1 MSSRH
6 PILLLCL
13 LLSVILVVV
22 GAQEV
27 GGRAREEANGE
38 VHGQAVDGQAGDRKA
53 GTRSG
58 EHVLGQD
65 ALRAV
70 LDRMDVQVNIDDRE
84 LEELAE
90 LAELEPGGLEISF
103 GDSDLE
109 DELLKSPSLLQAL
122 TDKDLSLSIPVN
134 ISSMMLVSL
143 ADGTIVAL
151 DENTGE
157 RLWTVDTGSPLVM
170 SSKEASSREGIFPS
184 TDGSLFTYKMNDDGS
199 AGSVE
204 KLPLKVKDLVDSSP
218 SPTPEGNVVLGS
230 QQTVVFII
238 DLELGLV
245 TKKISGDEKDLF
257 SYLQGS
263 AEKRKQQ
270 TCDVGKEFQDAE
282 GGEKGIGGGIK
293 NGEGENERRRKE
305 IAISRKTYV
314 ARSIHPS
321 LGEQWNVTWS
331 KLDKLGGGH
340 GSVGPTFVEIYGHGN
355 DQNVERD
362 DLKLVLA
369 PDFSLRR
376 IHPETG
382 QEMWSASFKVPPT
395 VAYPA
400 MGKAIDL
407 LETTKKLLAMA
418 AEVESMVS
426 ATGDEANDTSLVK
439 GPRQKLVVSET
450 LVVGEIG
457 GNVFGLLAPYFKTEI
472 EDDPDDEA
480 RVPQE
485 HRSDDVG
492 EQKQSTALISVPGVD
507 SSAQV
512 GHAGKPCKDGNG
524 MCRIPVV
531 FYPLVGNS
539 TDTRL
544 LYLPKCENDEL
555 LDECDA
561 LSDDVRGIEGEIR
574 QQTAYT
580 YLVVVSASTAI
591 TVFVSVAYFAR
602 QLRRKG
608 ANQLHQHAVEL
619 PNGNTRVGRLEITKS
634 VLGYGSGGTVVFD
647 GILDSR
653 KVAVKR
659 MLKQLV
665 DLAQQEIKMLI
676 DSDEHPNIVRCFALE
691 EDGEFLYLALE
702 RCDMSLNDA
711 MEALR
716 YQKDKEIVEAGGD
729 GQPVELDEHRV
740 ARDIA
745 EGVNAVHTR
754 GIVHRDLK
762 PHNVLLN
769 ASGRAK
775 LSDMGLSK
783 KLVDNQ
789 ASFETLGAGG
799 SPGWQAPEQLIA
811 RTGGNARLTA
821 SVDIFSSGMLIYYC
835 LTRGDHPYGE
845 SFDRDGAIMKDTK
858 NLEPIEGLP
867 CALNLITA
875 MLSKNAENR
884 PTSEEV
890 LEHPMWWSAHQ
901 RLAFLTDFSD
911 RIEVLNR
918 AKHAS
923 QYHELES
930 LGPWAIGEDGE
941 WWSRLD
947 PLLAENLLKVRK
959 YDTRSLRDLLRV
971 LRNKNVHY
979 RELPRDLQ
987 NSLGGL
993 PDKFLDYF
1001 ESRYPNLL
1009 MACFLF
1015 AANCFSNESMFDK
1028 YFNGKIAK
1036 GLVRICAPPVMTD
1049 DALRDAAIQ
1058 VAKERIEAHES
1069 VIRGIMAEHVQQLR
1083 AANMLTPTLA
1093 GGSLGESG
1101 GGSSGKSGTPAAI
1114 DDNTGNDLKFFSGPM
1129 LPRKP
1134 WMAECDFYM
1143 TTGTCKYG
1151 RECRFDHPARNVADT
1166 RLNELG
1172 FPLRPDAQTCN
1183 HFGTDLLRLHSAWV
1197 CISIRVHGYPAT
1209 CLAPFIPLIE
1219 ATHSLTHCTSPSA
1232 AKTLRCKFGAA
1243 CKYDHPLPGSV
1254 SNPNATPDATSTPT
1268 GGRIPTPKD
1277 REGSARRDWR
1287 ARGSS
1292 PVSWRRDTSADVG
1305 GAEGGLAVAGDSET
1319 RSPETKVA
1327 SKSPAEI
1334 SRPPGF

>member
-1 MSSRH
+1 MPSPHRLLLY
-6 PILLLCL
+6 LLLC
-13 LLSVILVVV
+13 VIIAVT
-22 GAQEV
+22 GAQAVEDEV
-27 GGRAREEANGE
+27 GGEEGGSEGARTK
-38 VHGQAVDGQAGDRKA
+38 VVDGQGREAGP
-53 GTRSG
+53 RSG
-58 EHVLGQD
+58 GQVFRDD
-65 ALRAV
+65 ALQAM
-70 LDRMDVQVNIDDRE
+70 LGKLNIEVDIE
-84 LEELAE
+84 
-90 LAELEPGGLEISF
+90 GLEGAEDLADLDSGALRISF
-103 GDSDLE
+103 QDSELE

-122 TDKDLSLSIPVN
+122 TDRDVSRSVAAD

-157 RLWTVDTGSPLVM
+157 RIWTVDTGSPLVM

-238 DLELGLV
+238 DMELGLV

-257 SYLQGS
+257 TYLQGEGS
-263 AEKRKQQ
+263 AEKRKQE
-270 TCDVGKEFQDAE
+270 TCEVGKEFQE
-282 GGEKGIGGGIK
+282 EKRGEQNKGNKG
-293 NGEGENERRRKE
+293 NERRRKE

-355 DQNVERD
+355 GQDVVRD

-376 IHPETG
+376 IHAQTG

-407 LETTKKLLAMA
+407 LEETKKLLAMA
-418 AEVESMVS
+418 AEVGSMVD
-426 ATGDEANDTSLVK
+426 GDEGGDTSLVK
-439 GPRQKLVVSET
+439 RPSQKLVVSET

-457 GNVFGLLAPYFKTEI
+457 GNVFGLLAPYFKNQEVA
-472 EDDPDDEA
+472 DGPDDNKGQT
-480 RVPQE
+480 PQG
-485 HRSDDVG
+485 HSPGDT
-492 EQKQSTALISVPGVD
+492 EQEQSTALIPVPGVH
-507 SSAQV
+507 SNAQV
-512 GHAGKPCKDGNG
+512 GRAGKPCKDGNG
-524 MCRIPVV
+524 MCRIPVG

-544 LYLPKCENDEL
+544 LYLPKCDNDDL
-555 LDECDA
+555 LDECDV
-561 LSDDVRGIEGEIR
+561 LRDDGRGVEGDVG

-580 YLVVVSASTAI
+580 YLVVVSASTVI

-602 QLRRKG
+602 QLRGGKA
-608 ANQLHQHAVEL
+608 ANRLQQQAVEL
-619 PNGNTRVGRLEITKS
+619 SNGNTRVGRLEITKS
-634 VLGYGSGGTVVFD
+634 VLGYGSGGTVVYD

-716 YQKDKEIVEAGGD
+716 SYGDEEKVESCGDDRPAG
-729 GQPVELDEHRV
+729 PVELDEFRV

-745 EGVNAVHTR
+745 EGVNAVHSR

-835 LTRGDHPYGE
+835 LTGGKHPYGE
-845 SFDRDGAIMKDTK
+845 SFDRDGAIMKDAK
-858 NLEPIEGLP
+858 NLVPVEGMP
-867 CALNLITA
+867 CALNLISA
-875 MLSKNAENR
+875 MLSTEAENR

-918 AKHAS
+918 AKHTS

-930 LGPWAIGEDGE
+930 LGPWAIGDDGE
-941 WWSRLD
+941 WWTRLD
-947 PLLAENLLKVRK
+947 PLLVENLLKVRK

-971 LRNKNVHY
+971 LRNKHVHY
-979 RELPRDLQ
+979 RELPVDLQ
-987 NSLGGL
+987 KCLGGL

-1001 ESRYPNLL
+1001 ESRFPNLL

-1015 AANCFSNESMFDK
+1015 AVKCFSDESTFDK
-1028 YFNGKIAK
+1028 YFNAGIAK
-1036 GLVRICAPPVMTD
+1036 GLVKICAPSVMKD
-1049 DALRDAAIQ
+1049 DALRDAAIL
-1058 VAKERIEAHES
+1058 VAKERIEAQEDA
-1069 VIRGIMAEHVQQLR
+1069 IRAVMAEHVQQLR
-1083 AANMLTPTLA
+1083 ASNMLTPTVA
-1093 GGSLGESG
+1093 GGSLGEAG
-1101 GGSSGKSGTPAAI
+1101 DGSNGKTVATSASEAAA
-1114 DDNTGNDLKFFSGPM
+1114 NQLKFYSGPM

-1151 RECRFDHPARNVADT
+1151 PECRFDHPNRNEEDT

-1183 HFGTDLLRLHSAWV
+1183 HFGTELMRRDLL
-1197 CISIRVHGYPAT
+1197 
-1209 CLAPFIPLIE
+1209 
-1219 ATHSLTHCTSPSA
+1219 
-1232 AKTLRCKFGAA
+1232 
-1243 CKYDHPLPGSV
+1243 
-1254 SNPNATPDATSTPT
+1254 
-1268 GGRIPTPKD
+1268 
-1277 REGSARRDWR
+1277 
-1287 ARGSS
+1287 
-1292 PVSWRRDTSADVG
+1292 
-1305 GAEGGLAVAGDSET
+1305 
-1319 RSPETKVA
+1319 
-1327 SKSPAEI
+1327 
-1334 SRPPGF
+1334 

>member
-1 MSSRH
+1 MYEAASRLSPSLHASDSTRRRLSNSSTKFGTMPSRYR
-6 PILLLCL
+6 LLLCL
-13 LLSVILVVV
+13 LLSVILVVAGARAVEERVRDEGSSEVDGQVV
-22 GAQEV
+22 GGQEREREAGRSS
-27 GGRAREEANGE
+27 GGRAFRE
-38 VHGQAVDGQAGDRKA
+38 
-53 GTRSG
+53 
-58 EHVLGQD
+58 D

-70 LDRMDVQVNIDDRE
+70 LDKLDVEVNIDD
-84 LEELAE
+84 LEVEDIADLDS
-90 LAELEPGGLEISF
+90 GGLRISF
-103 GDSDLE
+103 QDSELE
-109 DELLKSPSLLQAL
+109 DELLKSPSLRQAL
-122 TDKDLSLSIPVN
+122 SERDLSLSVPAD

-143 ADGTIVAL
+143 ADGAIVAL

-157 RLWTVDTGSPLVM
+157 RIWTVDTGSPLVM

-257 SYLQGS
+257 TYLQGEGS

-270 TCDVGKEFQDAE
+270 TCDVGKEFQEVE
-282 GGEKGIGGGIK
+282 GGKTGNGSGKK
-293 NGEGENERRRKE
+293 NGNRETQSRRKE

-314 ARSIHPS
+314 VRSIHPS

-340 GSVGPTFVEIYGHGN
+340 GSVGPTILEIYGHG
-355 DQNVERD
+355 DGQDVERD

-376 IHPETG
+376 IHPKTG

-418 AEVESMVS
+418 AEVGSMVS
-426 ATGDEANDTSLVK
+426 AEGDGGDTSLAK
-439 GPRQKLVVSET
+439 RSRQKLVVTET
-450 LVVGEIG
+450 LVVGEID
-457 GNVFGLLAPYFKTEI
+457 GNVFGLLAPYFKNQEVASG
-472 EDDPDDEA
+472 PDVVEA
-480 RVPQE
+480 GKPE
-485 HRSDDVG
+485 GHFYEG
-492 EQKQSTALISVPGVD
+492 AEQQQSTALAPSPGVHL
-507 SSAQV
+507 SAQV
-512 GHAGKPCKDGNG
+512 GHAGKACRDGNG
-524 MCRIPVV
+524 MCRIPVG

-539 TDTRL
+539 TDTQL

-555 LDECDA
+555 VDECDA
-561 LSDDVRGIEGEIR
+561 VPDDVRGVDGDIR
-574 QQTAYT
+574 QQTAYM

-602 QLRRKG
+602 QMRIKV
-608 ANQLHQHAVEL
+608 ANQLHQQAVEL

-634 VLGYGSGGTVVFD
+634 VLGYGSGGTVVYD

-711 MEALR
+711 IEAR
-716 YQKDKEIVEAGGD
+716 RSHNDGGNVQSVGGD
-729 GQPVELDEHRV
+729 QPVELDEYRV

-745 EGVNAVHTR
+745 EGVNAVHSR

-835 LTRGDHPYGE
+835 LTGGKHPYGE
-845 SFDRDGAIMKDTK
+845 SFDRDGAIMKDAK
-858 NLEPIEGLP
+858 NLVPIEGMP
-867 CALNLITA
+867 CALNLISA
-875 MLSKNAENR
+875 MLSKDVENR

-918 AKHAS
+918 AKHTS
-923 QYHELES
+923 QHHELES
-930 LGPWAIGEDGE
+930 LGPWAIGDDGE

-947 PLLAENLLKVRK
+947 PLLVENLLKVRK

-971 LRNKNVHY
+971 LRNKHVHY

-987 NSLGGL
+987 NRLGGL
-993 PDKFLDYF
+993 PDQFLDYF

-1015 AANCFSNESMFDK
+1015 AAKSFSGESTFDK
-1028 YFNGKIAK
+1028 YFNAKIAK

-1049 DALRDAAIQ
+1049 GALRDAAIQ
-1058 VAKERIEAHES
+1058 VAKERVEAHEDA
-1069 VIRGIMAEHVQQLR
+1069 IRAVMVEHVQQLR
-1083 AANMLTPTLA
+1083 AANLLSPTVT

-1101 GGSSGKSGTPAAI
+1101 GGSSGKSVASMAA
-1114 DDNTGNDLKFFSGPM
+1114 DDRAGNDLKFFSGPM

-1151 RECRFDHPARNVADT
+1151 PECRFDHPTRNASDT

-1172 FPLRPDAQTCN
+1172 FPLRPDAQVCN
-1183 HFGTDLLRLHSAWV
+1183 HFGTDV
-1197 CISIRVHGYPAT
+1197 I
-1209 CLAPFIPLIE
+1209 
-1219 ATHSLTHCTSPSA
+1219 
-1232 AKTLRCKFGAA
+1232 
-1243 CKYDHPLPGSV
+1243 
-1254 SNPNATPDATSTPT
+1254 
-1268 GGRIPTPKD
+1268 
-1277 REGSARRDWR
+1277 RRDLIWILLC
-1287 ARGSS
+1287 AC
-1292 PVSWRRDTSADVG
+1292 V
-1305 GAEGGLAVAGDSET
+1305 
-1319 RSPETKVA
+1319 
-1327 SKSPAEI
+1327 
-1334 SRPPGF
+1334 

>member
-1 MSSRH
+1 MSSRY

-103 GDSDLE
+103 GDSDVE

-157 RLWTVDTGSPLVM
+157 RLWSVDTGSPLVM

-293 NGEGENERRRKE
+293 NGKRENERRRKE

-418 AEVESMVS
+418 AEVGSMVS

-524 MCRIPVV
+524 MCRIPVG

-947 PLLAENLLKVRK
+947 PSSQRIFS
-959 YDTRSLRDLLRV
+959 RSA
-971 LRNKNVHY
+971 
-979 RELPRDLQ
+979 
-987 NSLGGL
+987 S
-993 PDKFLDYF
+993 
-1001 ESRYPNLL
+1001 
-1009 MACFLF
+1009 
-1015 AANCFSNESMFDK
+1015 
-1028 YFNGKIAK
+1028 
-1036 GLVRICAPPVMTD
+1036 T
-1049 DALRDAAIQ
+1049 
-1058 VAKERIEAHES
+1058 
-1069 VIRGIMAEHVQQLR
+1069 IRGPFATCCGCFETRTSTTESFPETCKILWVACPISFWTTSR
-1083 AANMLTPTLA
+1083 AATRTCSWRASCLRQIASRTRACLTSTST
-1093 GGSLGESG
+1093 GRSQRD
-1101 GGSSGKSGTPAAI
+1101 SSGFA
-1114 DDNTGNDLKFFSGPM
+1114 
-1129 LPRKP
+1129 PRP
-1134 WMAECDFYM
+1134 
-1143 TTGTCKYG
+1143 
-1151 RECRFDHPARNVADT
+1151 
-1166 RLNELG
+1166 
-1172 FPLRPDAQTCN
+1172 
-1183 HFGTDLLRLHSAWV
+1183 
-1197 CISIRVHGYPAT
+1197 
-1209 CLAPFIPLIE
+1209 
-1219 ATHSLTHCTSPSA
+1219 
-1232 AKTLRCKFGAA
+1232 
-1243 CKYDHPLPGSV
+1243 
-1254 SNPNATPDATSTPT
+1254 
-1268 GGRIPTPKD
+1268 
-1277 REGSARRDWR
+1277 
-1287 ARGSS
+1287 
-1292 PVSWRRDTSADVG
+1292 
-1305 GAEGGLAVAGDSET
+1305 
-1319 RSPETKVA
+1319 
-1327 SKSPAEI
+1327 
-1334 SRPPGF
+1334 